1 MQPWDARPT
10 ADLPGTVRGKTAC
23 RRRRPVT
30 SRAVVFQPLAA
41 AAGAAR
47 GITPDMAQRGL
58 EGLRT
63 RLARER
69 ERAILAAATADA
81 ACERSKKL
89 VAASQR
95 LCDESRRAKLE
106 RGR

>member
-1 MQPWDARPT
+1 MQTRDARPT
-10 ADLPGTVRGKTAC
+10 VDLPGTVRGKTAVSPPASGHIAPGGVPTARRC
-23 RRRRPVT
+23 R
-30 SRAVVFQPLAA
+30 
-41 AAGAAR
+41 AR
-47 GITPDMAQRGL
+47 GWGYHADMAQRGL

-69 ERAILAAATADA
+69 ERAILAAATAGA

-89 VAASQR
+89 IAVSRR